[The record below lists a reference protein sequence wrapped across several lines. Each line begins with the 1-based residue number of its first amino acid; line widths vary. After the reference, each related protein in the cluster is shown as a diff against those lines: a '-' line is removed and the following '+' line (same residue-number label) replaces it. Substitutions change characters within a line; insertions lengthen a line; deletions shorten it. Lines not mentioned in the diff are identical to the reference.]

1 MSYTKKQMKE
11 EMEQELNEDLKKE
24 KIFEAFNEY
33 SDGAFDTW
41 IGENTEQLT
50 EAFIDDYNNEW
61 QDFCKSKFNEENGN

>member
-41 IGENTEQLT
+41 IGDNWEDLV
-50 EAFIDDYNNEW
+50 ADFIQDYNSEW
-61 QDFCKSKFNEENGN
+61 VSYCRKRWEEETL